1 MDMQPNDQQQPNT
14 EPSLHHLAD
23 MMDLDLNDDDP
34 VNSHQSSEDLEQ
46 EEDYEDQVIDVESIE
61 DDEFFNE
68 EFNPEKNRTRVGL
81 QNSGAAKGALV
92 VGTTLALLGGGA
104 LIFQGQLPKEQ
115 VAQVN
120 KAKDPADE
128 KVESAQSAA
137 TKAQQSESET
147 KAELALSKQKDS
159 LAQANSTANQNGANN
174 QATTDKDK
182 TAVKTVGAA
191 NPNQTTPVK
200 VAAAPPVAVV
210 PKSNRAS
217 NVVAP
222 QNAVQPVSIASSQ
235 IAPRTINSGQNAA
248 TPKLP
253 SSSQLKQATLP
264 LAQGA
269 AVAVNRAPQSV
280 ATAPPSIPARS
291 RGVSEAAS
299 NRPTSAPEE
308 APRAKPAARPTAEES
323 IQRLRPVPAPGVQ
336 VDTNDDNNS
345 IITNNGDSAPPP
357 PLEPSRNSNVTGA
370 TSVATLTNAPSLTQY
385 LQQAAGDTVPS
396 APAPIPVVPNTSPQQ
411 PVILAE
417 ANTKSKPALHI
428 VPAPGMDQAIT
439 VVSSTSNSDVKQS
452 LSNMIPGGTN
462 VSVAKTVEHY
472 SPTDAIVGNSTRSAF
487 ANGRVLLAGL
497 PPTNNLAISNTQ
509 QPASATKMVTKEQT
523 VNKNNPLI
531 NNQNPTEGGNL
542 LLAASLL
549 VGTSAKGSTVTPVLW
564 SGDGNSSAKFVLK
577 LDEPMFANNNREA
590 LPAGTQLVVAAKPTN
605 INVGIAD
612 LEVVSVVIKGREYST
627 PLGAIVIRDDQG
639 GLLVG
644 EDYFRRDEQIAGR
657 DTVTILTNAAGNIG
671 QVLNRPT
678 STYSSTGVGGVSTNV
693 VTNPTPN
700 IFGAALEGG
709 LRDLPS
715 ILSQRN
721 QQAVAELANK
731 PRVYQIPRGRSVRV
745 FINQS
750 VNF

>member
-1 MDMQPNDQQQPNT
+1 MDMQPNDQQQTNT

-34 VNSHQSSEDLEQ
+34 VNSHQNSADLEQ

-210 PKSNRAS
+210 PRSNRAS

-269 AVAVNRAPQSV
+269 AVAGNRAQSV
-280 ATAPPSIPARS
+280 TTAPPSIPARS

-299 NRPTSAPEE
+299 NRATSAPEE
-308 APRAKPAARPTAEES
+308 APRAKPASRPTAEES
-323 IQRLRPVPAPGVQ
+323 TQRLRPVPAPGVQ

-345 IITNNGDSAPPP
+345 IIATNGDSAPPP

-396 APAPIPVVPNTSPQQ
+396 APAPIPVVPNTPSKQ

-439 VVSSTSNSDVKQS
+439 VVSSISNSDVKQS
-452 LSNMIPGGTN
+452 LPNMIPGGTN

-497 PPTNNLAISNTQ
+497 PPTNNLAISNEQ
-509 QPASATKMVTKEQT
+509 QPAPATKMVTKEQT